1 MSVVSPVPGSRSPR
15 LALRQTRGELIEMER
30 ILATARAVLAL
41 CSLIAVSFDSEPFRH
56 FSLVYVL
63 LLLYCAHALAVFGIL
78 IFRSEVPAGFS
89 LQVHATDILWPT
101 IISLFTNG
109 PNSPF
114 FLYFIFA
121 LLAAAFRWGMREALL
136 TAVAAVA
143 TIAAEAIVL
152 TYGSLAQSI
161 GAQFDVNGFITRT
174 MYLVIFAFL
183 IGYLAESEK
192 RRRGEALS
200 ISQVSAKAR
209 VEAGLKGTLQATLQE
224 LLKLFGGRELL
235 LVASEAATH
244 TSNLWRIEIS
254 KQTGDVIFSG
264 RELEAFEEQIYLFLM
279 PPDCAGAAWRGR
291 HTVSTL
297 LVDNHGSRV
306 PGAKCALAAGF
317 LAQHPFK
324 RLLMSTFWAAPDVS
338 ARVFLFEPSL
348 GGPPETHL
356 RFLQEL
362 TNRVGPAV
370 YNVYLLR
377 RLRSRAAAVERSR
390 VSRELHDGVVQS
402 LHAIG
407 FRLYALRTGTSIDA
421 QERDRELMDLQ
432 RLVQVEAVNIRTLIQ
447 QLKPLDVDPRR
458 LVDFLTGMIERYR
471 YDTGISAKF
480 VCDVGAVTLPLQTCR
495 EVAGIVQ
502 EALANVLKHSGARNV
517 LVRLGSQRGIWMLT
531 IEDDGR
537 GFEFGGRLSHSE
549 LEKLRRGPVLIKERV
564 RAIDGELAIDS
575 KPGQGARLEVKFPKS
590 AQSGVA

>member
-1 MSVVSPVPGSRSPR
+1 
-15 LALRQTRGELIEMER
+15 MER
-30 ILATARAVLAL
+30 ILATARVVLAL
-41 CSLIAVSFDSEPFRH
+41 CSLVAVSFDSEPFRH

-63 LLLYCAHALAVFGIL
+63 LLLYCAHAIAMFGIL

-89 LQVHATDILWPT
+89 LLVHATDILWPT

-152 TYGSLAQSI
+152 TRGSLAQLI
-161 GAQFDVNGFITRT
+161 GAQFDFNGFITRT

-192 RRRGEALS
+192 RRRAEALS

-209 VEAGLKGTLQATLQE
+209 VDAGLKGTLQATLQE
-224 LLKLFGGRELL
+224 LLKLFGGRQVL
-235 LVASEAATH
+235 LVASEAGTH
-244 TSNLWRIEIS
+244 TSNLWRIEIR
-254 KQTGDVIFSG
+254 KETGDVIFSG
-264 RELEAFEEQIYLFLM
+264 RELEAFQEQIYLFLM
-279 PPDCAGAAWRGR
+279 PRDCAGAAWRGR
-291 HTVSTL
+291 HTVSTF
-297 LVDNHGSRV
+297 LVDNHGTRV
-306 PGAKCALAAGF
+306 RRAKCALAAGF

-348 GGPPETHL
+348 GGPPESQL
-356 RFLQEL
+356 RFLQDL

-390 VSRELHDGVVQS
+390 VARELHDGVVQS

-407 FRLYALRTGTSIDA
+407 FRLYALRTGTPIDA
-421 QERDRELMDLQ
+421 HERDRELMDIQ
-432 RLVQVEAVNIRTLIQ
+432 RLVQVEAANIRTLIH

-480 VCDVGAVTLPLQTCR
+480 VCDVGDVTLPLDTCR

-517 LVRLGSQRGIWMLT
+517 LVRLGSQSGIWMLT